1 MNKIKHIKKK
11 VKEYDKLLTDG
22 IIDDPISEQMILE
35 LDDMILELEGI
46 ISNELEKVTD
56 RDGENNSELNSPNNI
71 DINEQGDQQD

>member
-56 RDGENNSELNSPNNI
+56 RDSENNSELNSPNNI